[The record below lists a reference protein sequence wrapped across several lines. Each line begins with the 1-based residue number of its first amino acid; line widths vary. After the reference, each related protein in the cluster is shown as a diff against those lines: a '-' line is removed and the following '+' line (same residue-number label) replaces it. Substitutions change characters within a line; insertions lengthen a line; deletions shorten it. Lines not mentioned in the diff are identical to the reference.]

1 MCAHRVNESK
11 RSWMHEPPEVN
22 KWCNRTCDTKP
33 RVEHKSGDDNVAKLS
48 WLHINLDKALLFML
62 TLGMTFHGNLL
73 RYRRLWHDEN
83 ETARK
88 QDEDDDVDSGNSL
101 EFLLLFVPPHHIP
114 HRTLASISHYT
125 EEEWRKKRREEN
137 IHSAQQEEEE
147 IKVEGKRKLFHT
159 FFLLLLVGR
168 CVLNIELSDVFI
180 MRWRNVREQG
190 EEKLCGRN
198 LLKFH

>member
-11 RSWMHEPPEVN
+11 RSRMHEPPEVN
-22 KWCNRTCDTKP
+22 KWCNHRTCDTKP

-88 QDEDDDVDSGNSL
+88 QDEDDAVDSGNSL
-101 EFLLLFVPPHHIP
+101 EFLLLSIPPHHIP

-125 EEEWRKKRREEN
+125 EEEWRKKEGGKHTLSAARRRDKSWRE
-137 IHSAQQEEEE
+137 
-147 IKVEGKRKLFHT
+147 KKT
-159 FFLLLLVGR
+159 FSYIF
-168 CVLNIELSDVFI
+168 FAAA
-180 MRWRNVREQG
+180 
-190 EEKLCGRN
+190 CGSVCS
-198 LLKFH
+198 